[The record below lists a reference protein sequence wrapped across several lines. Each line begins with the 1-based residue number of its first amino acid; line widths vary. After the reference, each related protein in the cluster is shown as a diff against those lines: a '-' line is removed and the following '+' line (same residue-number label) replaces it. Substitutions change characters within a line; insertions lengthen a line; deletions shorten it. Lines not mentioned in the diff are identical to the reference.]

1 MKSTFTWLFTLGI
14 CLLVSAQEKETI
26 TQNRADLVGIK
37 TLADFKQAPNKEWFD
52 SSYYSYKLD
61 SKTINKLKKHTKGI
75 EIKVFM
81 SVWCH
86 DSHREIP
93 RLYKILEAIQFD
105 TSKLE
110 VVALD
115 RTKKT
120 PEDLQE
126 GYHIVRTPT
135 IIFYK
140 NAKEL
145 ARFVEKPRVSLE
157 KDMLKIMSEK
167 PYKHAYQKD

>member
-1 MKSTFTWLFTLGI
+1 MKSTFTWLFTLVF

-26 TQNRADLVGIK
+26 TQNRADLVGVK
-37 TLADFKQAPNKEWFD
+37 SLNDFKQPPNALWFNKEYEGYIVD
-52 SSYYSYKLD
+52 K
-61 SKTINKLKKHTKGI
+61 KTIKKLKKYTEEI

-93 RLYKILEAIQFD
+93 RLYKILNATHFEGNNLRVI
-105 TSKLE
+105 
-110 VVALD
+110 ALD

-120 PEDLQE
+120 PNNLQE
-126 GYHIVRTPT
+126 GYNILRTPT